1 MPVAP
6 ETRVGVDLSHRHLG
20 HVDPTEAR
28 LADVIVLDHH
38 HRRVGD
44 DSLLTA
50 SNDATLDH
58 THAPM
63 QREGDVDALGERSL
77 GRLDRAVGDADVAA
91 PHVDPVHRR
100 IAHLNAVQ
108 EDVMGL
114 VDVDPVLATLDRD
127 AANDDMVGADDDAA
141 ANDGS
146 GLADER
152 LRPIEQERPLM
163 DTCGE
168 VDRWRERCPADCPG
182 DNECAG
188 SSHERS
194 YADLVELA
202 ATFGVR
208 KREDRESCLGEY
220 LCEQPCH
227 PKRASAPTSGGVQPR
242 ARTRPITSTSSR
254 SPSGRAI
261 HPG

>member
-1 MPVAP
+1 MVSPDDVSAPRPGDVIALDLALGIVAA
-6 ETRVGVDLSHRHLG
+6 EDADARRARDTVGVNLSHRHLR
-20 HVDPTEAR
+20 HVDPAEAR

-63 QREGDVDALGERSL
+63 QREGDVDALGELSL
-77 GRLDRAVGDADVAA
+77 RRLDRAVGDADVAA

-127 AANDDMVGADDDAA
+127 AANDDMVGADDDPA
-141 ANDGS
+141 ANDGP

-168 VDRWRERCPADCPG
+168 VDPL
-182 DNECAG
+182 AG
-188 SSHERS
+188 ALPSR
-194 YADLVELA
+194 L
-202 ATFGVR
+202 
-208 KREDRESCLGEY
+208 
-220 LCEQPCH
+220 
-227 PKRASAPTSGGVQPR
+227 PR
-242 ARTRPITSTSSR
+242 RQRMR
-254 SPSGRAI
+254 RQ
-261 HPG
+261 

>member
-1 MPVAP
+1 MPRCSEKAMSMPWVN
-6 ETRVGVDLSHRHLG
+6 
-20 HVDPTEAR
+20 
-28 LADVIVLDHH
+28 AD
-38 HRRVGD
+38 
-44 DSLLTA
+44 
-50 SNDATLDH
+50 
-58 THAPM
+58 
-63 QREGDVDALGERSL
+63 
-77 GRLDRAVGDADVAA
+77 GRLDRAVGDVDVAA

-108 EDVMGL
+108 KDVMGL

-127 AANDDMVGADDDAA
+127 AANDDMVGADDDPA

-168 VDRWRERCPADCPG
+168 VDRWRERCPTDCPG
-182 DNECAG
+182 DDECAG
-188 SSHERS
+188 SGHERS
-194 YADLVELA
+194 YADAVELA

-208 KREDRESCLGEY
+208 KREDRESCLARASVRAAM
-220 LCEQPCH
+220 PR

-242 ARTRPITSTSSR
+242 ARTRPITSTSSS